1 MNCTGLYRHVPSY
14 MLLLPPSCLKVH
26 GWVGGLQDFS
36 VSPSP
41 LGPNWVFELG
51 WTGLGIRFGDM
62 AWQYGIFVFL
72 EWFNCQGNS
81 GLSISIVSLQ
91 SDSKDS
97 ILVLWSTQYR
107 PYLRVH
113 SWRFLNF
120 SRSYQAVREDPELDN
135 IFLAVLLRSVS
146 LPFLVSALLRF
157 WKGSYWLNHDAYNFF
172 SVPCA
177 LLNMFLVDLMRSAL
191 LSLTLSTYSI
201 WLAERA

>member
-1 MNCTGLYRHVPSY
+1 MNCAGLYRHV
-14 MLLLPPSCLKVH
+14 PPSCLKVH
-26 GWVGGLQDFS
+26 GWVCGLQDFS

-107 PYLRVH
+107 PYLRV
-113 SWRFLNF
+113 SWTFPGVIRLWE
-120 SRSYQAVREDPELDN
+120 RT
-135 IFLAVLLRSVS
+135 
-146 LPFLVSALLRF
+146 
-157 WKGSYWLNHDAYNFF
+157 
-172 SVPCA
+172 
-177 LLNMFLVDLMRSAL
+177 
-191 LSLTLSTYSI
+191 LSLTTYFWQSCWDLSAFHSWCPPSWGSEKGLTDSTMMLTTFFLCHVHF
-201 WLAERA
+201 WTCSW

>member
-1 MNCTGLYRHVPSY
+1 MV
-14 MLLLPPSCLKVH
+14 V
-26 GWVGGLQDFS
+26 VGGLQDFS

-62 AWQYGIFVFL
+62 AWQYRIFVFL
-72 EWFNCQGNS
+72 ECYNCQGNS

-97 ILVLWSTQYR
+97 ILVVRSTQY
-107 PYLRVH
+107 RVH
-113 SWRFLNF
+113 SWRFVNL

-177 LLNMFLVDLMRSAL
+177 LLNRFLVDLMRSAL
-191 LSLTLSTYSI
+191 LSLSLSTYSI
-201 WLAERA
+201 WLAKRA